1 MWHNIHSRQ
10 KWVEPLHS
18 GFLSVSVITTMTKS
32 NTGKERIIW
41 AYIVRLESFLEASQ
55 GWDSSWNWRKSQREI
70 LLIGLVSGLCSDRLC
85 IQHNPKF
92 LRMVLTVDWASS
104 YQSSTKH
111 MFLIHAHKQIWPMQ
125 FFSWCFFLIGDSRMC
140 QVDNEN

>member
-1 MWHNIHSRQ
+1 MTQHTLQAEMSWTITFWFSFCFSDNHHDQ
-10 KWVEPLHS
+10 KQYRE
-18 GFLSVSVITTMTKS
+18 G
-32 NTGKERIIW
+32 IIS
-41 AYIVRLESFLEASQ
+41 AYIVRLESLLEAIQ

-104 YQSSTKH
+104 HQSSTKR
-111 MFLIHAHKQIWPMQ
+111 MFLIHAHKPIWPMQ
-125 FFSWCFFLIGDSRMC
+125 FFSWCFFLIGDSRLC
-140 QVDNEN
+140 QVDNKN